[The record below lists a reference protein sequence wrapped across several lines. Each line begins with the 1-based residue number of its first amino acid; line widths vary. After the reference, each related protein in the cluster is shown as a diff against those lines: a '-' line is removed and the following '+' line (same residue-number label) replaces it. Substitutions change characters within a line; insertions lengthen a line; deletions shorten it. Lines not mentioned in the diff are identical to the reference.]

1 MTRRDLIRTGL
12 LAVILAPFAALFRK
26 RAETGTGYFWQN
38 SPNTCALSVHKR
50 SWRS

>member
-26 RAETGTGYFWQN
+26 REETGTGYFWQR
-38 SPNTCALSVHKR
+38 PVPHRLAAC
-50 SWRS
+50 